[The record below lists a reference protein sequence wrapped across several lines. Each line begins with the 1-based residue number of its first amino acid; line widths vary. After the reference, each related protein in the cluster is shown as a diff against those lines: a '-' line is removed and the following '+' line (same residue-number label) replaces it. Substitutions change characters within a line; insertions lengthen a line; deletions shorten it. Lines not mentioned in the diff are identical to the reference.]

1 MRIAGL
7 ALAAVLV
14 LAAVVSFQVI
24 GRAQAQPM
32 GPMPMQ
38 MPGGMMTNQ
47 QMNAMMA
54 QMQAHMAQMT
64 ARVRAMRQQLDKVN
78 PDLLTGQERPMYE
91 YLKLLQSQLETMNAM
106 MGSMQG
112 MMGGMMM
119 RMGR

>member
-7 ALAAVLV
+7 VLAAVLV
-14 LAAVVSFQVI
+14 LTAVVSLQLI

-38 MPGGMMTNQ
+38 MQGGMMTGQ
-47 QMNAMMA
+47 QMDAMAA

-64 ARVRAMRQQLDKVN
+64 ARVRAMRQQLDKIN
-78 PDLLTGQERPMYE
+78 PDMLTGQERPMYE
-91 YLKLLQSQLETMNAM
+91 YLKLLQMHMETMNAA
-106 MGSMQG
+106 MGAMQ
-112 MMGGMMM
+112 GMMM

>member
-1 MRIAGL
+1 MRIVGL
-7 ALAAVLV
+7 VLAAVIV

-32 GPMPMQ
+32 GPMPMPMQ
-38 MPGGMMTNQ
+38 MQGGMMTGQ
-47 QMNAMMA
+47 QMDAMMA

-64 ARVRAMRQQLDKVN
+64 ARVRAMRQQLDKIN

-112 MMGGMMM
+112 TMM

>member
-7 ALAAVLV
+7 VLAAVLV
-14 LAAVVSFQVI
+14 LTAVVSLQLI

-38 MPGGMMTNQ
+38 MPGGMMTGQ
-47 QMNAMMA
+47 QMDAMAA

-64 ARVRAMRQQLDKVN
+64 ARVRAMRQQLDKIN

-91 YLKLLQSQLETMNAM
+91 YMRLLQTHMETMNSAM
-106 MGSMQG
+106 GTMQ
-112 MMGGMMM
+112 GMMM

>member
-14 LAAVVSFQVI
+14 LAAVVSLQVI
-24 GRAQAQPM
+24 GRAQAQSM

-38 MPGGMMTNQ
+38 MPGGMMTGQ
-47 QMNAMMA
+47 QMDAMAA

-64 ARVRAMRQQLDKVN
+64 ARVRAMRQQLDKIN
-78 PDLLTGQERPMYE
+78 PDLLTGQQRPMYE
-91 YLKLLQSQLETMNAM
+91 YLKLLQSHLEAMNAT

-112 MMGGMMM
+112 MMM

>member
-7 ALAAVLV
+7 ALAVVLV
-14 LAAVVSFQVI
+14 LAALVSLQVI

-32 GPMPMQ
+32 GPMPLQ
-38 MPGGMMTNQ
+38 MPGGMMNGQ
-47 QMNAMMA
+47 QMHAMAA

-64 ARVRAMRQQLDKVN
+64 ARVRAMRQQLDKIN

-91 YLKLLQSQLETMNAM
+91 YMRLLQTHMETMNSAM
-106 MGSMQG
+106 GTMQ
-112 MMGGMMM
+112 GMMM

>member
-14 LAAVVSFQVI
+14 LAAVVSLQVI
-24 GRAQAQPM
+24 GRAQAQQM
-32 GPMPMQ
+32 GRPMPMQ
-38 MPGGMMTNQ
+38 MPGGMMTGQ
-47 QMNAMMA
+47 QMDAMAA

-64 ARVRAMRQQLDKVN
+64 ARVRAMRQQLDKIN

-91 YLKLLQSQLETMNAM
+91 YMRLLQTHMETMNSAT
-106 MGSMQG
+106 GTMQ
-112 MMGGMMM
+112 GMMM

>member
-7 ALAAVLV
+7 V
-14 LAAVVSFQVI
+14 LAAVFVLVAVVSWQVI

-32 GPMPMQ
+32 SPMPMQ
-38 MPGGMMTNQ
+38 MPGGMMTGQ
-47 QMNAMMA
+47 QMDAMAA

-64 ARVRAMRQQLDKVN
+64 ARARAMRQQLDKIN

-91 YLKLLQSQLETMNAM
+91 YMRLLQTHMETMNSAM
-106 MGSMQG
+106 GTMQ
-112 MMGGMMM
+112 GMMM